1 MGWVILNYDLGLKGD
16 YENLYKTLDNLE
28 AIDCG
33 NSNCTFDFKYSIS
46 CNNHEDRFKE
56 LKKYFENEVDLK
68 KGDRIYAVVLDSNEI
83 ARGRFLFGNRQRPI
97 WEGYG
102 SKDDKD
108 LLPF

>member
-28 AIDCG
+28 AQDCG
-33 NSNCTFDFKYSIS
+33 NSNCTFDFKYPTS
-46 CNNHEDRFKE
+46 CDSHEERFEE
-56 LKKYFENEVDLK
+56 LKNYFEREVEFK
-68 KGDRIYAVVLDSNEI
+68 KGDRIYAVVLDSREI
-83 ARGRFLFGNRQRPI
+83 ARGRFLVGSRQRGV

-102 SKDDKD
+102 SKSDED